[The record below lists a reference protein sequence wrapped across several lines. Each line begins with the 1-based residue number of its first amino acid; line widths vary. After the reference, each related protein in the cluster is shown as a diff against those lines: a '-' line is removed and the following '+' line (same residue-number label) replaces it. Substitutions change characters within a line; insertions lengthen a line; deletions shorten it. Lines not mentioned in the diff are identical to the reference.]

1 MSRQTLGPI
10 WTRALAPFSLRGGG
24 PPLRCG
30 HLLGVLQGER
40 CMRWSVAV
48 RFRSHSP
55 KELAP
60 GELARGV
67 AQVWVRGAGYRHLP
81 VTVAAYGPGALGVWV
96 CCSDG
101 KHARKT
107 DEVPW

>member
-1 MSRQTLGPI
+1 MIGPI
-10 WTRALAPFSLRGGG
+10 WTRALAPLSLRGEG

-30 HLLGVLQGER
+30 HLLGVLRGEQ
-40 CMRWSVAV
+40 CMRWSIAV
-48 RFRSHSP
+48 RFRSQST
-55 KELAP
+55 KELRP

-96 CCSDG
+96 CCPEG
-101 KHARKT
+101 AHALR
-107 DEVPW
+107 

>member
-1 MSRQTLGPI
+1 MRPFWTRTLG
-10 WTRALAPFSLRGGG
+10 ALSLRGAGVG

-48 RFRSHSP
+48 RFRSHSEP
-55 KELAP
+55 RP

-96 CCSDG
+96 CCPGGD
-101 KHARKT
+101 HAAR
-107 DEVPW
+107 